1 MSRYFATAH
10 GRVQGVGFR
19 YFVQNTAKK
28 YKLTGWVK
36 NISDGTVTMEVQ
48 GNQEQIDMLF
58 NDIKK
63 GNMFI
68 NVKKMDINMIN
79 DCENEENFTIRY

>member
-1 MSRYFATAH
+1 MSRYFAAAH

-36 NISDGTVTMEVQ
+36 NMSDGTVTMEVQ

-68 NVKKMDINMIN
+68 KVKKMDINMIN